1 LPQFQIISLLL
12 GENADVGRSELLA
25 RTAPE
30 DLRNQAL
37 RSAGAV
43 FLTSPISS
51 TVGSVA
57 ERVTA
62 IDTVQIIPLLGT
74 DMDLQQLSPTA
85 RITLGK
91 RISDRIYLTY
101 SRTLSNTPTLQNE
114 IILIEFDQNNQISWI
129 LSRNEDRSYALDFR
143 IKHVFK

>member
-1 LPQFQIISLLL
+1 
-12 GENADVGRSELLA
+12 
-25 RTAPE
+25 
-30 DLRNQAL
+30 
-37 RSAGAV
+37 
-43 FLTSPISS
+43 
-51 TVGSVA
+51 
-57 ERVTA
+57 
-62 IDTVQIIPLLGT
+62 
-74 DMDLQQLSPTA
+74 MDLQQLSPTA

>member
-1 LPQFQIISLLL
+1 
-12 GENADVGRSELLA
+12 
-25 RTAPE
+25 
-30 DLRNQAL
+30 
-37 RSAGAV
+37 V

-62 IDTVQIIPLLGT
+62 IDTVQIVPLLGT
-74 DMDLQQLSPTA
+74 DLDLQQLSPTA

-114 IILIEFDQNNQISWI
+114 IILIEFDQNNQVSWI

>member
-1 LPQFQIISLLL
+1 MT
-12 GENADVGRSELLA
+12 LLA

-30 DLRNQAL
+30 EIRNQAL
-37 RSAGAV
+37 RSAAAV